1 MLQVTVEAQDELRRL
16 LKAENKKNVGVRV
29 FVDTNGREQRDC
41 WILFEEKPRA
51 KDQIVIVSELTFLV
65 GTESCEYLEDKEL
78 HYVKSGS
85 KGEFWVNP
93 TDDDEHKGPYPC
105 PACERAAEEGDDKHH
120 GHDDGDDD
128 EGGDDHPRPKAPKAK
143 PKPYTVQ
150 SGKVSEAPRLPRDW
164 RPAP

>member
-1 MLQVTVEAQDELRRL
+1 MLRVTVEAQEELRRL

-29 FVDTNGREQRDC
+29 FVDANGKEQRDC

-51 KDQIVIVSELTFLV
+51 KDQVVIVGDLTFLV
-65 GTESCEYLEDKEL
+65 GTESCDYLEDKEL
-78 HYVKSGS
+78 HYVKTGN

-93 TDDDEHKGPYPC
+93 TDDDEHRGPYPC
-105 PACERAAEEGDDKHH
+105 PACERAAEADEH
-120 GHDDGDDD
+120 DDD
-128 EGGDDHPRPKAPKAK
+128 ERPDTPARRPAVPTNA

-150 SGKVSEAPRLPRDW
+150 PGKGPDAPRLPRDW

>member
-1 MLQVTVEAQDELRRL
+1 MLRVTVEAQDELRRL

-29 FVDTNGREQRDC
+29 FVDTNGKEQRDC
-41 WILFEEKPRA
+41 WILFEEKPRV
-51 KDQIVIVSELTFLV
+51 KDQLVVVGELTFLV
-65 GTESCEYLEDKEL
+65 GTESTEYLEDKEL
-78 HYVKSGS
+78 HYVKTAG

-105 PACERAAEEGDDKHH
+105 PACERAAEEGDEDDH
-120 GHDDGDDD
+120 GHGGKDDD
-128 EGGDDHPRPKAPKAK
+128 HAPPRARGPK

-150 SGKVSEAPRLPRDW
+150 PGKNPLGPRLPRDW